1 MDEKKIDFEKNIAEL
16 EKISASLESGEISLD
31 ESLALFEKG
40 VKIIKECN
48 SALDEAEQKVNV
60 LISGKDGE
68 IKEEAFGEE

>member
-16 EKISASLESGEISLD
+16 EKISAALESGEISLD

-48 SALDEAEQKVNV
+48 GALDEAEQKVNV

-68 IKEEAFGEE
+68 IKEEPFGE